1 MTRNSLNSSFHGYL
15 SEKIRRAKANYI
27 LRVVRAAHQQRQ
39 IEIMQIHP
47 SGTVP
52 RKIKNGNNKSIAAS
66 S

>member
-15 SEKIRRAKANYI
+15 SEKIRRANYI

-52 RKIKNGNNKSIAAS
+52 RKIKNGNNKSIAAFS
-66 S
+66 